1 MYRIY
6 VHNFRVSHP
15 TKKVCDEGSLQRS
28 MKQIRTNARM
38 RTNNLWIIFVEL
50 GIYRQQ
56 KFLKGSMNAYQVLH
70 ACCAG
75 LVDTFQVLQNKMCI
89 TIDDGDANIIVVLI
103 LPRFIDIRFT
113 VTDRDV
119 NELTEYEFSRI
130 REEPVARML
139 GE

>member
-1 MYRIY
+1 
-6 VHNFRVSHP
+6 
-15 TKKVCDEGSLQRS
+15 
-28 MKQIRTNARM
+28 M

-70 ACCAG
+70 ACCA
-75 LVDTFQVLQNKMCI
+75 
-89 TIDDGDANIIVVLI
+89 IIVVLI